1 MNSNHF
7 KLSEKEINAIIE
19 KLANEKP
26 KHIDTNSFCLGV
38 YEALKHIN
46 NDI

>member
-7 KLSEKEINAIIE
+7 KLSEKEISAIIE
-19 KLANEKP
+19 KLSKEKP

-38 YEALKHIN
+38 YKAFKHIN